1 VSYCVI
7 WEFRVVEAKRE
18 SFERMYG
25 PEGAWARLFRENA
38 AFLGTDL
45 YRSVQR
51 PDWYLTIDRW
61 WSKTDY
67 ERFRR
72 EREEAYRAIDEL
84 GEQLTE
90 EERLVAEF
98 KNGERG

>member
-1 VSYCVI
+1 MFCVI
-7 WEFRVVEAKRE
+7 WEFRVARDKRE

-25 PEGAWARLFRENA
+25 REGPWARLFRENA

-45 YRSVQR
+45 YQSVER
-51 PDWYLTIDRW
+51 PGWYLTVDRW
-61 WSKTDY
+61 ESRADY

-72 EREEAYRAIDEL
+72 EREETYRTIDAL

-90 EERLVAEF
+90 EERLVGEF
-98 KNGERG
+98 KTGE